1 MTPDIYSAGHTNA
14 FSLDSFSAAQ
24 LLQCRVPARRAHVRA
39 LACARGRAN
48 RIYPARQ
55 SRREN
60 APPRT
65 AGRRKSRCYDSRMER
80 SIASLSNEEL
90 LAATRD
96 LVRRSCSMEADLLVH
111 LGEIDERK
119 LYLDR
124 AFS

>member
-1 MTPDIYSAGHTNA
+1 
-14 FSLDSFSAAQ
+14 
-24 LLQCRVPARRAHVRA
+24 
-39 LACARGRAN
+39 
-48 RIYPARQ
+48 
-55 SRREN
+55 
-60 APPRT
+60 
-65 AGRRKSRCYDSRMER
+65 MER

-124 AFS
+124 AFSSGKPTLINALTDPEVVYPRKSVLA